1 MDIAHLKTFLEIYR
15 IRHFGKAAQILCV
28 TQSAASARIKLLE
41 ERLGV
46 KLFTRGHNAIEPTP
60 AAHRFHKYAE
70 MTVSG
75 WEQARLMIALPERF
89 NHSLSIGY
97 LPDTWHLFLKDW
109 MDVIQREIPE
119 TALNMTIHAGQNVQE
134 LILGN
139 ALDIGF
145 VFEPINSPRL
155 VSVNITSLILKLF
168 SNQADLS
175 LDEAVGEGYVMVD
188 WGARFEF
195 EHSQAF
201 PHFLGASLRTN
212 YGVMALDLLREGK
225 RSAYLPDQVVNNNLN
240 GQPLFQVRGAPHFER
255 HLYAV
260 YRSES
265 VSANIIE
272 TLLNKIIMLAT
283 TTPPINSENKTISH
297 S

>member
-15 IRHFGKAAQILCV
+15 IRHFGKAAQILCI

-46 KLFTRGHNAIEPTP
+46 KLFTRGRHAIEPTP
-60 AAHRFHKYAE
+60 AGHRFHKYAE

-89 NHSLSIGY
+89 SHSLSIGY

-109 MDVIQREIPE
+109 MDDIQLELPE
-119 TALNMTIHAGQNVQE
+119 TALNMTIHAGKNVQE

-155 VSVNITSLILKLF
+155 TSVNITSLILKLF
-168 SNQADLS
+168 SNRANRPLE
-175 LDEAVGEGYVMVD
+175 EAISEGYVMVD
-188 WGARFEF
+188 WGARFEY
-195 EHSQAF
+195 EHSRAF
-201 PHFLGASLRTN
+201 PYFPGASLRTN
-212 YGVMALDLLREGK
+212 YGVMALDLLRDGK
-225 RSAYLPDQVVNNNLN
+225 RSAYLPDQVVTNNLN
-240 GQPLFQVRGAPHFER
+240 EQPLYLVEGAPTFER

-260 YRSES
+260 YRSECES
-265 VSANIIE
+265 IKLIE
-272 TLLNKIIMLAT
+272 TLINKITTLAK
-283 TTPPINSENKTISH
+283 ERVL
-297 S
+297 

>member
-15 IRHFGKAAQILCV
+15 IRHFGKAAQILFI

-46 KLFTRGHNAIEPTP
+46 KLFTRERHAIEPTP
-60 AAHRFHKYAE
+60 AGHRFHKYAE

-109 MDVIQREIPE
+109 MDDIQLELPE

-155 VSVNITSLILKLF
+155 ISINITSLILKLF
-168 SNQADLS
+168 SNQPSMTLE
-175 LDEAVGEGYVMVD
+175 EAISEGYVMVD
-188 WGARFEF
+188 WGARFEY
-195 EHSQAF
+195 EHSRAF
-201 PHFLGASLRTN
+201 PYFPGASLRTN

-225 RSAYLPDQVVNNNLN
+225 RSAYLPDQVVTSNLN
-240 GQPLFQVRGAPHFER
+240 EQPLYLVDGAPTFER

-260 YRSES
+260 YRSECES
-265 VSANIIE
+265 IKLIE
-272 TLLNKIIMLAT
+272 TLINKITALAQG
-283 TTPPINSENKTISH
+283 KFL
-297 S
+297 

>member
-15 IRHFGKAAQILCV
+15 IRHFGKAAQILFI

-46 KLFTRGHNAIEPTP
+46 KLFTRERHAIEPTP
-60 AAHRFHKYAE
+60 AGHRFHKYAE

-109 MDVIQREIPE
+109 MDDIQLELPE

-155 VSVNITSLILKLF
+155 ISINITSLILKLF
-168 SNQADLS
+168 SNQPSMTLE
-175 LDEAVGEGYVMVD
+175 EAISEGYVMVD
-188 WGARFEF
+188 WGARFEY
-195 EHSQAF
+195 EHSRAF
-201 PHFLGASLRTN
+201 PYFPGASLRTN

-225 RSAYLPDQVVNNNLN
+225 RSAYLPDQVVTSNLN
-240 GQPLFQVRGAPHFER
+240 EQPLYLVDGAPTFER

-260 YRSES
+260 YRSECES
-265 VSANIIE
+265 IKLIE
-272 TLLNKIIMLAT
+272 TLINKITALAQG
-283 TTPPINSENKTISH
+283 KLL
-297 S
+297 

>member
-15 IRHFGKAAQILCV
+15 IRHFGKAAQILFI

-46 KLFTRGHNAIEPTP
+46 KLFTRERHAIEPTP
-60 AAHRFHKYAE
+60 AGHRFHKYAE

-109 MDVIQREIPE
+109 MDDIQLELPE

-155 VSVNITSLILKLF
+155 ISINITSLILKLF
-168 SNQADLS
+168 SNQPSMPLE
-175 LDEAVGEGYVMVD
+175 EAISEGYVMVD
-188 WGARFEF
+188 WGARFEY
-195 EHSQAF
+195 EHSRAF
-201 PHFLGASLRTN
+201 PYFPGASLRTN

-225 RSAYLPDQVVNNNLN
+225 RSAYLPDQVVTSNLN
-240 GQPLFQVRGAPHFER
+240 EQPLYLVDGAPTFER

-260 YRSES
+260 YRSECES
-265 VSANIIE
+265 IKLIE
-272 TLLNKIIMLAT
+272 TLINKITALAQ
-283 TTPPINSENKTISH
+283 EKFL
-297 S
+297 

>member
-15 IRHFGKAAQILCV
+15 IRHFGKAAQILFI

-46 KLFTRGHNAIEPTP
+46 KLFTRERHAIEPTP
-60 AAHRFHKYAE
+60 AGHRFHKYAE

-109 MDVIQREIPE
+109 MDDIQLELPE

-155 VSVNITSLILKLF
+155 ISINITSLILKLF
-168 SNQADLS
+168 SNQPSMPLE
-175 LDEAVGEGYVMVD
+175 EAISEGYVMVD
-188 WGARFEF
+188 WGARFEY
-195 EHSQAF
+195 EHSRAF
-201 PHFLGASLRTN
+201 PYFPGASLRTN

-225 RSAYLPDQVVNNNLN
+225 RSAYLPDQVVTSNLN
-240 GQPLFQVRGAPHFER
+240 EQPLYLVDGAPTFER

-260 YRSES
+260 YRSECES
-265 VSANIIE
+265 IKLIE
-272 TLLNKIIMLAT
+272 TLINKITALAQG
-283 TTPPINSENKTISH
+283 KFL
-297 S
+297 

>member
-15 IRHFGKAAQILCV
+15 IRHFGKAAQILFI

-46 KLFTRGHNAIEPTP
+46 KLFTRERHAIEPTP
-60 AAHRFHKYAE
+60 AGHRFHKYAE

-109 MDVIQREIPE
+109 MDDIQLELPE

-155 VSVNITSLILKLF
+155 ISINITSLILKLF
-168 SNQADLS
+168 SNQPSMTLE
-175 LDEAVGEGYVMVD
+175 EAISEGYVMVD
-188 WGARFEF
+188 WGARFEY
-195 EHSQAF
+195 EHSRAF
-201 PHFLGASLRTN
+201 PYFPGASLRTN

-225 RSAYLPDQVVNNNLN
+225 RSAYLPDQVVTSNLN
-240 GQPLFQVRGAPHFER
+240 EQPLYLVDGAPTFER

-260 YRSES
+260 YRSECES
-265 VSANIIE
+265 IKLIE
-272 TLLNKIIMLAT
+272 TLINKITALAQ
-283 TTPPINSENKTISH
+283 EKFL
-297 S
+297 

>member
-15 IRHFGKAAQILCV
+15 IRHFGKAAEILCI

-46 KLFTRGHNAIEPTP
+46 KLFTRGRHAIEPTP
-60 AAHRFHKYAE
+60 AGHRFHKYAE

-89 NHSLSIGY
+89 SHSLSIGY

-109 MDVIQREIPE
+109 MDDIQQELPE
-119 TALNMTIHAGQNVQE
+119 TAFNMTIHAGQNVQE

-155 VSVNITSLILKLF
+155 SSINITSLILKLF
-168 SNQADLS
+168 SNQQDMP
-175 LDEAVGEGYVMVD
+175 LDEAIGESYIMVD
-188 WGARFEF
+188 WGARFEY
-195 EHSQAF
+195 EHSRAF
-201 PHFLGASLRTN
+201 PYFPGASLRTN
-212 YGVMALDLLREGK
+212 YGVMALDLLREGR
-225 RSAYLPDQVVNNNLN
+225 RSAYLPDQVAANQPNN
-240 GQPLFQVRGAPHFER
+240 QPLYLVDGAPSFER

-260 YRSES
+260 YRSNCES
-265 VSANIIE
+265 VNLIE
-272 TLLNKIIMLAT
+272 TLIKKIIQLADEKA
-283 TTPPINSENKTISH
+283 IEK
-297 S
+297 

>member
-15 IRHFGKAAQILCV
+15 IRHFGKSAEILCI

-46 KLFTRGHNAIEPTP
+46 KLFTRDRHAIEPTP
-60 AAHRFHKYAE
+60 AGHRFHKYAE

-75 WEQARLMIALPERF
+75 WEQARLMIALPERY

-97 LPDTWHLFLKDW
+97 LPDAWHLFLKHW
-109 MDVIQREIPE
+109 MDDIQRHIPE

-134 LILGN
+134 LILGS

-145 VFEPINSPRL
+145 VFESVNSPRL
-155 VSVNITSLILKLF
+155 TSVKITSLVLQLF
-168 SNQADLS
+168 SNQPNMPL
-175 LDEAVGEGYVMVD
+175 LEAVSDGYIMVD
-188 WGARFEF
+188 WGARFEY
-195 EHSQAF
+195 EHSKAF
-201 PHFLGASLRTN
+201 PYFPGASLRTN

-225 RSAYLPDQVVNNNLN
+225 RSAYLPSQFVNNNLEN
-240 GQPLFQVRGAPHFER
+240 QTLYPVEGAPSFER

-260 YRSES
+260 YRTASES
-265 VSANIIE
+265 AELIE
-272 TLLNKIIMLAT
+272 MLLEQIMTLSKAEAQL
-283 TTPPINSENKTISH
+283 
-297 S
+297 

>member
-15 IRHFGKAAQILCV
+15 IRHFGKAAQILFI

-46 KLFTRGHNAIEPTP
+46 KLFTRERHAIEPTP
-60 AAHRFHKYAE
+60 AGHRFHKYAE

-109 MDVIQREIPE
+109 MDDIQLELPE

-155 VSVNITSLILKLF
+155 ISINITSLILKLF
-168 SNQADLS
+168 SNQPSMTLE
-175 LDEAVGEGYVMVD
+175 EAISEGY
-188 WGARFEF
+188 
-195 EHSQAF
+195 
-201 PHFLGASLRTN
+201 PT
-212 YGVMALDLLREGK
+212 
-225 RSAYLPDQVVNNNLN
+225 
-240 GQPLFQVRGAPHFER
+240 FER

-260 YRSES
+260 YRSECES
-265 VSANIIE
+265 IKLIE
-272 TLLNKIIMLAT
+272 TLINKITALAQG
-283 TTPPINSENKTISH
+283 KFL
-297 S
+297 